1 MLRYAG
7 RVGTGFK
14 ERDLEHLGRELA
26 ARSRDSSPFTG
37 TQPPRG
43 ARFVEPELVAEIEFA
58 QWTREHILRHS
69 SYKGLRDDK
78 PAITVVREQE
88 HQLGPPAP
96 PGIRPRMVRRQMEVR
111 RRMGMGPRMGVM
123 SWTSVR

>member
-7 RVGTGFK
+7 RVGHRLQGAGPGAPGPGARGTLA
-14 ERDLEHLGRELA
+14 RDA
-26 ARSRDSSPFTG
+26 SPFAG

-58 QWTREHILRHS
+58 QWTRERILRHS

-78 PAITVVREQE
+78 PAVDV
-88 HQLGPPAP
+88 GW
-96 PGIRPRMVRRQMEVR
+96 RP
-111 RRMGMGPRMGVM
+111 
-123 SWTSVR
+123 